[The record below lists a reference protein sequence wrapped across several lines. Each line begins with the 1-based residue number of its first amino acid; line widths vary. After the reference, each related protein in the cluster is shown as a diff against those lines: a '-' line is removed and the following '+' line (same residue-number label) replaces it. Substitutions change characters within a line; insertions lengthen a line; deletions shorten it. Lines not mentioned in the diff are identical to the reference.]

1 MARIRRTALA
11 TAAATA
17 AVSSALAVVPAGV
30 AHADF
35 ATKYTHALAAVRLF
49 EKNGYA
55 GIGLPARHAVWV
67 KACYRDVCARDRLR
81 PEPVCD
87 PTAGACI
94 GTALRAVRVTRRLVV
109 AATYL

>member
-1 MARIRRTALA
+1 MTRTRRTALA

-17 AVSSALAVVPAGV
+17 AVSSTLAVVPAGV
-30 AHADF
+30 AQAGY
-35 ATKYTHALAAVRLF
+35 ATKYTHALAAVGLF

-81 PEPVCD
+81 PEPTCA
-87 PTAGACI
+87 PSTGACI

-109 AATYL
+109 VATYL